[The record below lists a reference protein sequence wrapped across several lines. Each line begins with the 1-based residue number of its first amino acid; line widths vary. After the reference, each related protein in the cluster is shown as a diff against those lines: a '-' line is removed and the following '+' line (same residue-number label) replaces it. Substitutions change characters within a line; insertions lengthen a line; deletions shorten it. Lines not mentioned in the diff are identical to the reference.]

1 MGYRMNTKNKKYAP
15 PGGEKTKADYLKL
28 AAFFIEQRLDGKPPT
43 PKRIAQALKECAS
56 EYRPA
61 YWRKLRNALAY
72 SQFANGYK
80 KQALEVNL
88 TVNPST
94 IDDDGKAKQGKP
106 KQRRQKSIKDADADK
121 IINAM
126 RDKGDIKGAALATL
140 CRYTGCRPAEAAG
153 IVAVGGAVSIT
164 GVKKSEK
171 LQRGADRTLFIED
184 DAIFQ
189 AVEQAVRDLDGMTGD
204 KIENALE
211 RFRAT
216 AKAVFPKRKMH
227 PSLYTFRHQIGA
239 NLKSDKSMSQKEVAY
254 VMGHQ
259 SAESVKV
266 YGRSQ
271 AGNGKSWLKM
281 ADGYSDPN
289 VRRTIEQR
297 PEFSKSVS
305 QSKDSG
311 FDMGM

>member
-1 MGYRMNTKNKKYAP
+1 MSKSKNKYSP
-15 PGGEKTKADYLKL
+15 PEGEKTRGDYLKL
-28 AAFFIEQRLDGKPPT
+28 AAHFIERRLDGEVPT
-43 PKRIAQALKECAS
+43 PRRIASALKACAS

-61 YWRKLRNALAY
+61 YWRRLRNALAY
-72 SQFANGYK
+72 SQYASGYK
-80 KQALEVNL
+80 KQALEVNS
-88 TVNPST
+88 TVNPTT

-121 IINAM
+121 IINSM
-126 RDKGDIKGAALATL
+126 YEKGDVQGAALATL
-140 CRYTGCRPAEAAG
+140 CRFTGCRPAEAAG
-153 IVAVGGAVSIT
+153 IIASGGAVRIA

-189 AVEQAVRDLDGMTGD
+189 TVERAVRDLDGLSGD
-204 KIENALE
+204 KLENAVE

-271 AGNGKSWLKM
+271 AGNGKSWLRM
-281 ADGYSDPN
+281 ADGYSDPK
-289 VRRTIEQR
+289 VRMELEPR
-297 PEFSKSVS
+297 PQFSKGTPKSPDV
-305 QSKDSG
+305 G